1 MPQGHHRGPDRPGGA
16 SPSRRRA
23 LGRDEAARRRSQ
35 RVGSVGFLLAAAAPV
50 VLWHDLV
57 ADIAASFELEWTYL
71 VSGWTPWVLMALGLL
86 CFIPV
91 AVGELRDR
99 DGRFHRPGTAAWSG
113 WGVTLYILGFAL
125 ATQVAQIADSFTR
138 G

>member
-1 MPQGHHRGPDRPGGA
+1 MSSQGQPRPSRPGSA
-16 SPSRRRA
+16 APVVRRR
-23 LGRDEAARRRSQ
+23 LGRDEAARRRSR
-35 RVGSVGFLLAAAAPV
+35 RVGLAGFLLAAALPV

-57 ADIAASFELEWTYL
+57 IEIAGSFQLEWTYL
-71 VSGWTPWVLMALGLL
+71 VSGWTPWVLMTLGLL

-99 DGRFHRPGTAAWSG
+99 DGRFYRAGTAAWSG

-125 ATQVAQIADSFTR
+125 ATQVAQIADSFAR

>member
-1 MPQGHHRGPDRPGGA
+1 MGQGQQRHPGRAGSA
-16 SPSRRRA
+16 SPTPRRP

-35 RVGSVGFLLAAAAPV
+35 RVGFVGFLLAAALPV

-57 ADIAASFELEWTYL
+57 ADIVAGFELEWTYL
-71 VSGWTPWVLMALGLL
+71 VSGVTPWALMALGLL

-99 DGRFHRPGTAAWSG
+99 RSRFHRSGSAAWTG